1 MFDMFFYQ
9 LSVGPWRSNKLR
21 SAHDVDMYRN
31 HIGVLSELYHEEQDQ
46 GIDAVDQDG
55 S

>member
-1 MFDMFFYQ
+1 MD
-9 LSVGPWRSNKLR
+9 
-21 SAHDVDMYRN
+21 RN

-46 GIDAVDQDG
+46 GIVAVEQDD